1 MWMVSP
7 PADWFG
13 KENDRPEFGPLEFGK
28 SVAPMMMMNPFIAW
42 SALSVASAAAM
53 MAAGQAM
60 GEAMSRTMTGKAI
73 PEPAKKPES
82 KPKAAVTA
90 ASVKAPKPAAPKTT
104 PKSAPAEA
112 LARPILSATIDKA
125 AKATVAKQ
133 APAVAKSAASKP
145 AAKGPSRPA
154 GLEAPRAGK
163 ANDLKCISGIGP
175 KLEMVLNDLGIYH
188 FDQIAAWSRAEIDWI
203 DEYLQFKGR
212 VDRDKWIEQSNELAV
227 K

>member
-13 KENDRPEFGPLEFGK
+13 KETDGLAFVK
-28 SVAPMMMMNPFIAW
+28 SAAPVMMMNPFIAW
-42 SALSVASAAAM
+42 SAVSVASAAAM

-60 GEAMSRTMTGKAI
+60 GEAMSRAATGTAM
-73 PEPAKKPES
+73 PQPAKKPS
-82 KPKAAVTA
+82 AKPKARTTRQPTPKEALVRPIVSAEITA
-90 ASVKAPKPAAPKTT
+90 AAPVAEPAKPVKPAQTVKT
-104 PKSAPAEA
+104 PVE
-112 LARPILSATIDKA
+112 
-125 AKATVAKQ
+125 
-133 APAVAKSAASKP
+133 KP
-145 AAKGPSRPA
+145 AKGPSRPA

-163 ANDLKCISGIGP
+163 ADDLRRISGIGP
-175 KLEMVLNDLGIYH
+175 KLEMVLNDLGVYH

-212 VDRDKWIEQSNELAV
+212 VDRDRWIAQAKKLAV